1 MNKNKV
7 LSIGILMLVLVAGV
21 FFYASPVLKPLFL
34 QYSKLGQIAS
44 PAAVSLEKILGVQ
57 TKLLDKGLE
66 GPVEVLGQIFLIH
79 GDSVDGSKS
88 DDFYF
93 LKDIKTNKIYE
104 LKSDKKFSADIV
116 TGTKV
121 KVKGNAKSNIIEVGV
136 SDGGSEGVTIIEEAE
151 TLTSMDNR
159 RILVI
164 PANFSDRNLSCTSG
178 QLNSLYFNQN
188 QASIATTYPEVTNGV
203 VGFYGDT
210 LVPASLSYSYTST
223 DYMGWAYELNQYA
236 VSLGYNLADYDHI
249 SYVVPAN
256 GTGYGGL
263 GEVNSKKSWIFY
275 CNPLIVQHEL
285 GHNLGLAHASTLSN
299 EYGDRSD
306 AMGNP
311 SGYQDFNAPH
321 KSQLNW
327 VSGGSIIDV
336 TEQNSG
342 SFILSPIDY
351 PTDRAIHPYMLRILN
366 PNSITG
372 SFGLLQDGYYYI
384 SYRVGEGVTSNLA
397 TEYKDKIHIH
407 TYRGSGYA
415 NTYLIKTLNPG
426 ESFTDVDL
434 GLNVVFNSK
443 NVDSAVVEVNYSCVV
458 KKPAVSI
465 TPTIYSTNKT
475 EAKTYEITVT
485 NTQSASCAPETYGL
499 NITLPD
505 GWVYDNTFKSQ
516 TIGSGQSITK
526 DVSITPSNSTAEGKY
541 DLEINING
549 QNGSSVQS
557 FVTYELDLT
566 SPSVPENLQ
575 GSYRKK
581 KVTLTWTDSIDASG
595 VSHYNIYRNDS
606 LLNNSTTASFTDLA
620 PITGINV
627 YYVTAVDRVGNESSP
642 SDTVS
647 IDTGTTS
654 GGGKGK
660 PSDGGGDSGGGD
672 GGSTEKGNKGKK
684 PN

>member
-7 LSIGILMLVLVAGV
+7 LLIGILVLVLVGV
-21 FFYASPVLKPLFL
+21 IFYASPVLKPLFA
-34 QYSKLGQIAS
+34 QYSRLGQMAS

-57 TKLLDKGLE
+57 SKLLDKGLE
-66 GPVEVLGQIFLIH
+66 GPVEVLGQIFLTH

-93 LKDIKTNKIYE
+93 LKDEKTNKIYE
-104 LKSDKKFSADIV
+104 LKSDKKFSADVV

-121 KVKGNAKSNIIEVGV
+121 KVRGNAKSNIIEVEGL
-136 SDGGSEGVTIIEEAE
+136 DGESEGITIIEEAE
-151 TLTSMDNR
+151 TLVSMDNR
-159 RILVI
+159 RVLVI

-178 QLNSLYFNQN
+178 QLNSFYFNQN
-188 QASIATTYPEVTNGV
+188 QASIATTYPEVTNGA
-203 VGFYGDT
+203 VGFFGDT
-210 LVPASLSYSYTST
+210 LAPASLSYSYAST

-236 VSLGYNLADYDHI
+236 ISLGYNLADYDHV

-263 GEVNSKKSWIFY
+263 GDVNGKRSWIFY
-275 CNPLIVQHEL
+275 CSPAIVQHEL
-285 GHNLGLAHASTLSN
+285 GHNLGLAHASTLSH

-321 KSQLNW
+321 KNQLNW
-327 VSGGSIIDV
+327 VSDSSIIDV
-336 TEQNSG
+336 TDQNSG
-342 SFILSPIDY
+342 LFTLSPIDY
-351 PTDRAIHPYMLRILN
+351 PVDKAPHPYMLRLLN

-372 SFGLLQDGYYYI
+372 PLGILQDSYYYI
-384 SYRVGEGVTSNLA
+384 SYRVGEGVTSNLS

-434 GLNVVFNSK
+434 GLNIVFNNK
-443 NVDSAVVEVNYSCVV
+443 TIDTAVVDVSYSCVV
-458 KKPAVSI
+458 QKPAVSI
-465 TPTIYSTNKT
+465 TPTIYSTNNT
-475 EAKTYEITVT
+475 EAKTYEITVK
-485 NTQSASCAPETYGL
+485 NTQTASCAPETYDL
-499 NITLPD
+499 SLSLPD
-505 GWVYDNTFKSQ
+505 GWTYDNTFASQ
-516 TIGSGQSITK
+516 TISSGQSITK
-526 DVSITPSNSTAEGKY
+526 DVSITPSGSTTEGKY
-541 DLEINING
+541 DLEINVSG

-557 FVTYELDLT
+557 VVTYELDLT

-575 GSYRKK
+575 GSYKQK
-581 KVTLTWTDSIDASG
+581 KVTLTWADSTDVGG

-606 LLNNSTTASFTDLA
+606 LLNNSTTASYIDSA
-620 PITGINV
+620 PITGVNV
-627 YYVTAVDRVGNESSP
+627 YYVTAVDEVGNESSP
-642 SDTVS
+642 STTVS
-647 IDTGTTS
+647 IDTGTTGGG

-660 PSDGGGDSGGGD
+660 PSDGGGEGDD
-672 GGSTEKGNKGKK
+672 GGSTQKSNNGKK